1 MYTANTNL
9 NARLPA
15 WRSYVLMAALGA
27 GFAALVGRAV
37 YLQGFNRDF
46 LQEQGEARYSR
57 VMKLEPVRGMITDR
71 NGEPLAISTPV
82 QSIWASPSDMDALP
96 NDEQLGKLAKLLGAK
111 ADDLK
116 KKLAD
121 GRKKDFVYLRRQ
133 LHPEVAEKV
142 MALGIPG
149 IYKMREYRRYYPA
162 GEVLAHV
169 IGQTGIDDQ
178 GQEGIELTRNG
189 VLAGKPGSR
198 HVLKDRRGYIVE
210 DVTNMKPPVDGQT
223 LTLSIDRN
231 LQYLAYRELKA
242 AVEENKAKAGGA
254 VILDAHTG
262 EVLALANVP
271 SYNPNNRGVI
281 DMARKRNRVLTDLY
295 EPGSTMKPFTAAA
308 ALEAGTFKPSSIIN
322 VAGGMSFGKYTIH
335 DAHPHGALTV
345 EQVIQ
350 VSSNIGAAKMALSLD
365 REYYYDYL
373 RSLGFGQPPHTGF
386 PGEASGRVR
395 HWKTIKPVETATTSY
410 GHGISVSLVQMARAY
425 MIFANDGEIKPISFL
440 KQVAPPPGQQ
450 VISKA
455 NAEAMKKMLEMVT
468 QPGGTATRAQVVGY
482 RVGGKTGTANK
493 LEGGGYSKSKYVASF
508 VGIAPISNPRL
519 VVAVMIDEPG
529 GGTYYGGTVSAP
541 VFSRITTAALRSLA
555 VPNDAPVNNIILP
568 NTDPQEAIEGTM

>member
-1 MYTANTNL
+1 MYTANSNL

-37 YLQGFNRDF
+37 YLQGFNRTF

-57 VMKLEPVRGMITDR
+57 MMKLDPVRGMITDR

-82 QSIWASPSDMDALP
+82 QSIWASPSDMETLP
-96 NDEQLGKLAKLLGAK
+96 NDEQLAKLSKLIGVK
-111 ADDLK
+111 AGDIK
-116 KKLAD
+116 KKLSD
-121 GRKKDFVYLRRQ
+121 NRKKDFVYLRRQ
-133 LHPEVAEKV
+133 LQPEVAEKV
-142 MALGIPG
+142 LALSIPG
-149 IYKMREYRRYYPA
+149 VFKMREYRRYYPA

-178 GQEGIELTRNG
+178 GQEGIELTRNE
-189 VLAGKPGSR
+189 VLAGKAGSR

-210 DVTNMKPPVDGQT
+210 DVSSMVKPADGQT

-231 LQYLAYRELKA
+231 LQYLAFRELKT
-242 AVEENKAKAGGA
+242 AVDTNKAKAGGV

-271 SYNPNNRGVI
+271 TYNPNNRGVI

-295 EPGSTMKPFTAAA
+295 EPGSTMKPITAAA
-308 ALEAGTFKPSSIIN
+308 ALEAGTFKPSTVLN
-322 VAGGMSFGKYTIH
+322 VAGGMTFGKYTIH

-350 VSSNIGAAKMALSLD
+350 VSSNIGAAKMALSLE

-386 PGEASGRVR
+386 PGEAAGRVR
-395 HWKTIKPVETATTSY
+395 PWKTMKPVEQATMSY
-410 GHGISVSLVQMARAY
+410 GHGISVSLIQMARSY
-425 MIFANDGEIKPISFL
+425 MIFANNGEIKPISFL
-440 KQVAPPPGQQ
+440 KQVAPPPGKQ
-450 VISKA
+450 VISPE
-455 NAEAMKKMLEMVT
+455 NAEAVKKMLEMVT

-519 VVAVMIDEPG
+519 IVAVMIDEPG
-529 GGTYYGGTVSAP
+529 GGTYYGGTVAAP
-541 VFSRITTAALRSLA
+541 VFARVTTGALRALG

-568 NTDPQEAIEGTM
+568 DIDPQEAIEGTM